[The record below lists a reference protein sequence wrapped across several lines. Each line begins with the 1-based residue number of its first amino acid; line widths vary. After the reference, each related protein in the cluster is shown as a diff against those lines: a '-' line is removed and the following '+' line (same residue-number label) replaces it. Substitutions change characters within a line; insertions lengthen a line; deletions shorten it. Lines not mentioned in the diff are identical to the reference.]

1 MKSLIK
7 LKRLMRYIPRTI
19 RLVYDAS
26 HIYFVVWLVL
36 LIVQGALPALI
47 VFLTAPLVDGI
58 SHIVKSGGNEQVLYD
73 TLPLFLAM
81 GFAMIAKDV
90 VSSVLG
96 WVRSVQSEYVRDA
109 IHERIH
115 AKAILLPL
123 KYYEDTAYYDKL
135 HRARIDALSKPT
147 ALLENFGTLL
157 TNTITFIAM
166 LIIIATFAWWLP
178 LVLIFSLAPVL
189 LIVFKY
195 VNARNR
201 YRLRNTQKTRRS
213 HYYDLII
220 TERSAA
226 MELRIFNLGKRFKD
240 HFQQLR
246 IALRTELLKIT
257 KDEMI
262 AKLLSRLFAMFVA
275 TLIFIWLIFEA
286 LHGRVTLGGMVM
298 FYQAFNQSQKL
309 LQTLLG
315 SVGSVYKNILF
326 IENFFEFLDIDIEQA
341 APNKT
346 IPFRLQKAIRFEN
359 VTFAY
364 PHSEK
369 PALKNFE
376 VTFKAGEITAIVGS
390 NGAGK
395 STLVKLISQFYRPQ
409 SGTVYL
415 DDVPL
420 EQIDNDAL
428 RRNITFMFQHPM
440 QYNENVRD
448 NIAFADVSKTFDD
461 ETILRAAEV
470 AGTDHMIRD
479 FKRGLDTELG
489 RMFGEEELSTGEWQR
504 LALSRTFLKDAQI
517 IILDEPTSAMDSWAE
532 AEWLVRFKELAKE
545 HTVIIITHRLTTALH
560 ADQICV
566 MDHGR
571 VVESGTHNT
580 LLVQDGMYAASW
592 KRQTQQAPD
601 KGA

>member
-26 HIYFVVWLVL
+26 HIYFVVWLIL
-36 LIVQGALPALI
+36 LVIQGALPALI

-58 SHIVKSGGNEQVLYD
+58 SHIVKSGGNEQALYD
-73 TLPLFLAM
+73 VIPLFLAM
-81 GFAMIAKDV
+81 GFAVIAKDV
-90 VSSVLG
+90 VGSVLG
-96 WVRSVQSEYVRDA
+96 WVRSVQSQYVSDA
-109 IHERIH
+109 IYERIH
-115 AKAILLPL
+115 AKAIALPL

-135 HRARIDALSKPT
+135 HRARIDAMSKPT

-157 TNTITFIAM
+157 SNTITFVSM

-178 LVLIFSLAPVL
+178 LVLVFSLAPVL
-189 LIVFKY
+189 VIVFKY

-201 YRLRNTQKTRRS
+201 YRLRNTQKIRRT
-213 HYYDLII
+213 HYYDLVI
-220 TERSAA
+220 TDRNAA
-226 MELRIFNLGKRFKD
+226 MEIRIFNLGQRFKGY
-240 HFQQLR
+240 FQQLR

-286 LHGRVTLGGMVM
+286 LHGRVTLGGMAM

-326 IENFFEFLDIDIEQA
+326 IENFFEFLDIDVERTVSGKQTA
-341 APNKT
+341 FK
-346 IPFRLQKAIRFEN
+346 LHKAIRFEN

-369 PALKNFE
+369 PALRNFN

-409 SGTVYL
+409 AGTVYL

-420 EQIDNDAL
+420 ERIDNDAL

-448 NIAFADVSKTFDD
+448 NIAFADITKSFDD
-461 ETILRAAEV
+461 KTIMQAAEV
-470 AGTDHMIRD
+470 AGTDHMIHD

-489 RMFGEEELSTGEWQR
+489 RLFGEEELSTGEWQR

-571 VVESGTHNT
+571 VVESGTHDT
-580 LLVQDGMYAASW
+580 LLAQDGMYAASW
-592 KRQTQQAPD
+592 KRQTQQIPE
-601 KGA
+601 KGV